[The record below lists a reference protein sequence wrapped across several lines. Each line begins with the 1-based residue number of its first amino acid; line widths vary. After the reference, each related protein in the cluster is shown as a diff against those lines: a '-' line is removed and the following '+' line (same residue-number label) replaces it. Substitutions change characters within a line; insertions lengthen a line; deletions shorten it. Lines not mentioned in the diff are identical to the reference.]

1 MKNEH
6 KILAISLCFFASM
19 NEIIHCQDT
28 CNPCTGAVI
37 GYCCNINNLC
47 CDVVE
52 PSQVPRLCPSLTDT
66 MSREICRKS
75 ENRCNKRSEC
85 PHPNNQDCCPTR
97 HCGSACVDIN
107 GASKT

>member
-1 MKNEH
+1 MRTLSNK
-6 KILAISLCFFASM
+6 A
-19 NEIIHCQDT
+19 
-28 CNPCTGAVI
+28 
-37 GYCCNINNLC
+37 
-47 CDVVE
+47 
-52 PSQVPRLCPSLTDT
+52 SQVPRLCPSLTDT